1 MFAFLDATLPNQ
13 GALCFLYGWKAITR
27 GCACLWF
34 FNFQINRAKVIEF
47 RVIVGLR
54 NQNFKFFQENSEVKP
69 SSTIIELGWLTL
81 QERFNI
87 VVPMTQGPTSVG

>member
-1 MFAFLDATLPNQ
+1 MQPFQTRGLSAFCMVGKP
-13 GALCFLYGWKAITR
+13 FTR
-27 GCACLWF
+27 GCACLLF

-69 SSTIIELGWLTL
+69 NSTRIELGWLTL

-87 VVPMTQGPTSVG
+87 LVPMTQGPTSVA

>member
-47 RVIVGLR
+47 RVILGLR
-54 NQNFKFFQENSEVKP
+54 KNLSFFKR
-69 SSTIIELGWLTL
+69 TL
-81 QERFNI
+81 KLSPVQLE
-87 VVPMTQGPTSVG
+87 

>member
-1 MFAFLDATLPNQ
+1 MFACFDATLPNR

-27 GCACLWF
+27 GCTCLLF
-34 FNFQINRAKVIEF
+34 FNFQINRAKVTEF

-69 SSTIIELGWLTL
+69 NSTRIELGWLTL

-87 VVPMTQGPTSVG
+87 LVPMTQGPTRVG

>member
-1 MFAFLDATLPNQ
+1 MFARLDATFPNQ
-13 GALCFLYGWKAITR
+13 GALCFLYGWKSITR
-27 GCACLWF
+27 GCACLSF

-69 SSTIIELGWLTL
+69 NSTRIELEWLTL

-87 VVPMTQGPTSVG
+87 LVPMTQGPTSVG